1 MLSESIICVSYVCQ
15 HNFNNMYPGCGADNN
30 PDIFH
35 FLQLLQ
41 KDKRN
46 RLGVQND
53 FMDIRTHPFFG
64 PINWQLLDERKIKPP
79 YNPNV
84 VSIERS

>member
-1 MLSESIICVSYVCQ
+1 MYHMCANITLIICTQAVELVTIL
-15 HNFNNMYPGCGADNN
+15 FF
-30 PDIFH
+30 FH
-35 FLQLLQ
+35 SLQLLQ